1 MNIAEIRQKYPQY
14 NDLSDEQ
21 LAQGLHKKFYSDM
34 DFGEFSNKIGLNQAQ
49 PQTDFMD
56 KVNNGLRQ
64 LGGAIEAVDSGARLG
79 FGKKVGGLLNAIGA
93 APIDTLYNGKS
104 FTENFGNRYNEIV
117 QDAKAMRREFA
128 NEHPVADTVLDV
140 GSTITKVPV
149 GILNKFTSKAIQAA
163 AKSPKIVQGLSKWGT
178 RGAVGGA
185 ELAAQGAGNADNA
198 ADYLTSSQAGE
209 DFATG
214 AALNALLPL
223 GLKGVI
229 AGGGYVGGK
238 LAPKVLGLTTGTGEG
253 MIARAFDAG
262 KRGSKTF
269 LDNIRGKVS
278 PEAVTSEAKNALGE
292 MLTGNSDLYL
302 ANMSKALDKNVAI
315 SPQPILKKF
324 VDEMNKRTLSGR
336 KFLLTKDT
344 AKVANEIEEKLTQFA
359 EDKALHNTA
368 GMDRLKQALQDI
380 ASSAKEGTRGQQ
392 FATEMANTVKD
403 TIVTKNPAYKKAL
416 DVYAKNAEEVKQI
429 KDAFSLRNNTGVDTM
444 LRKLQSVGRN
454 NVNTNYG
461 YRGRLMDNL
470 DFHGNLQDA
479 IAGQALSSWLP
490 RGMAGSIGAI
500 ARGLRPE
507 TVFFSPRLVGEGAY
521 SLGKTIGNSASKLRQ
536 LSDKINNLNLYS
548 LGNLRKNNKK

>member
-1 MNIAEIRQKYPQY
+1 MATFRIDTPDGKSFEITGDRAPTEIE
-14 NDLSDEQ
+14 LSQ
-21 LAQGLHKKFYSDM
+21 MMG
-34 DFGEFSNKIGLNQAQ
+34 GQAQ
-49 PQTDFMD
+49 PQTDMMD

-64 LGGAIEAVDSGARLG
+64 LGGAIEAVDSGARFGL
-79 FGKKVGGLLNAIGA
+79 GKKVGGVLNALGA

-104 FTENFGNRYNEIV
+104 FAENFGNRYNEIV
-117 QDAKAMRREFA
+117 QDARDMRQEFA
-128 NEHPVADTVLDV
+128 DKHPLADIALEFGSAIKSKVPLGIVNAVAD
-140 GSTITKVPV
+140 
-149 GILNKFTSKAIQAA
+149 KAVKATAKAPKLAQA
-163 AKSPKIVQGLSKWGT
+163 LSKWAAKGVA
-178 RGAVGGA
+178 GGGEAV
-185 ELAAQGAGNADNA
+185 LQGAGNAEDAIDYMQSPEA
-198 ADYLTSSQAGE
+198 AQN
-209 DFATG
+209 FAIG
-214 AALNALLPL
+214 SAANTLLPL
-223 GLKGVI
+223 GFKGVL

-262 KRGSKTF
+262 KRGSQTF

-292 MLTGNSDLYL
+292 MLTGNGELYL
-302 ANMSKALDKNVAI
+302 ANMSKALENNATI

-403 TIVTKNPAYKKAL
+403 TIVAKNPTYKKAM
-416 DVYAKNAEEVKQI
+416 DVYSKNAEEIKQI

-500 ARGLRPE
+500 ASGLRPE

-536 LSDKINNLNLYS
+536 LSDSLKDLNLYS
-548 LGNLRKNNKK
+548 AGSLRKNSKK